1 MRVHRTRSF
10 LIGVALAV
18 ALAGIGAPANAQ
30 STDFRW
36 HGFIAQGSAIEIKNV
51 NGGLHAE
58 ASGSNEVEVVAV
70 KRARRSNPEDVRIE
84 VVTHADGVTIC
95 AVYPSREGAQPN
107 VCAPGKEGRMNTQNN
122 DVNVEFTVRV
132 PAGVRLI
139 GKTVNGDVEANR
151 LNGPIALSTVN
162 GSVTFSTSASGR
174 ATTVNGTIRGELG
187 RADWNDTL
195 EFSTVNG
202 SIDLTL
208 PQDLST
214 DVKAQTVN
222 GDISTDFPLTVTGRI
237 SRRRLE
243 GTIGGGG
250 RTLSLETVNGG
261 ISLKRS

>member
-1 MRVHRTRSF
+1 MRVQQFGRP
-10 LIGVALAV
+10 VAAAV
-18 ALAGIGAPANAQ
+18 FVSALFTGTQAVVGQTPE
-30 STDFRW
+30 FRW
-36 HGFIAQGSAIEIKNV
+36 HGMIAQGSAIEVKGV
-51 NGGLHAE
+51 NGNVRAE
-58 ASGSNEVEVVAV
+58 ASGSNEVEVVAE

-84 VVTHADGVTIC
+84 VVQHADGVTIC
-95 AVYPSREGAQPN
+95 AVYPSRDASRPN
-107 VCAPGKEGRMNTQNN
+107 VCAPGHEGRMNVQDN
-122 DVNVEFTVRV
+122 DVTVNFTVRV

-139 GKTVNGDVEANR
+139 GTTVNGEVEALR

-162 GSVTFSTSASGR
+162 GSVTFSTSASGK

-187 RADWNDTL
+187 RADWTDTL

-202 SIDLTL
+202 SINLTL
-208 PQDLST
+208 PPDLST

-243 GTIGGGG
+243 GTIGSGG